1 MYLEGK
7 KSPSLYKSLHEIFS
21 SAATLGRSR
30 SWVVE
35 SAIMP
40 ADHESLISA
49 KLWKVFVT
57 VAQDRQNGALDKD
70 KLLKS
75 LKGWNRRGLFGT
87 LQSIKMKSKWRWLK
101 SQMERKILNF
111 LKYEKHVTSEGKFL
125 PSAIVPASTPLL
137 TGPRPLCLPCVSAAL
152 SWLQGLLLGPLSSPH
167 LTRPCNRS
175 NCPPLPSWRC
185 L

>member
-1 MYLEGK
+1 M
-7 KSPSLYKSLHEIFS
+7 
-21 SAATLGRSR
+21 TLGRSR
-30 SWVVE
+30 SWVAE
-35 SAIMP
+35 WAIMP
-40 ADHESLISA
+40 ADRESLISS

-125 PSAIVPASTPLL
+125 PSAIVPASTPLP
-137 TGPRPLCLPCVSAAL
+137 TGPRPPCLPCLSAAL
-152 SWLQGLLLGPLSSPH
+152 SRPQGPLPGPLRSPH
-167 LTRPCNRS
+167 HRS
-175 NCPPLPSWRC
+175 NCPPPPSWRC